1 MEKVINLNC
10 PGCGAPVSTK
20 QTTCGFC
27 NRPIAITS
35 ITEIVSMST
44 LEVNKYANAYRK
56 ELASNPD
63 NQQLNLSLAMCY
75 FKLKMYDNAAV
86 PFAKAIEDN
95 FDHSET
101 FFYAAIN
108 LLRGKKA
115 FVAPRADIDKIL
127 EYLNAANMIESK
139 SIYHY
144 FLAYIKQDYFDRKYL
159 NITPNWEKEL
169 KTALER
175 GLTKEEVNQMYELIG
190 VEQPACLGIDDT
202 RR

>member
-20 QTTCGFC
+20 HKTCEFC
-27 NRPIAITS
+27 NRPIVITS

-56 ELASNPD
+56 ELTTNPESKD
-63 NQQLNLSLAMCY
+63 LNMSLAMCY

-95 FDHSET
+95 FDNSET

-108 LLRGKKA
+108 LLKGKKA

-127 EYLNAANMIESK
+127 EYLNAAIMIEPRG
-139 SIYHY
+139 IYYY

-159 NITPNWEKEL
+159 NITPNWKDEL
-169 KTALER
+169 MTAVETS
-175 GLTKEEVNQMYELIG
+175 LTEVEASQMFDLIG
-190 VEQPACLGIDDT
+190 VERPDCLNVP
-202 RR
+202 